1 MKMKLTKKQEIETS
15 LKLSMSKLIENGQT
29 HCDYSE
35 LHYTFTKDGEEVTY
49 ELQQYS
55 EFGSNNYNDKLANEF
70 LKANGYVV
78 KNNEL
83 QLPQFRKNKNIIKL
97 IK

>member
-15 LKLSMSKLIENGQT
+15 LQATMSTLINNGQT
-29 HCDYSE
+29 YCDYNE
-35 LHYTFTKDGEEVTY
+35 LDYTFTTKEGEEVTY
-49 ELQQYS
+49 QLEQYS
-55 EFGSNNYNDKLANEF
+55 EFGSKNYNDKLANEF
-70 LKANGYVV
+70 LKRNGYVV

-97 IK
+97 I